1 MAPQSMPIC
10 APGACPHNIDVDTIL
25 PPAGPC
31 RPATTTCRRRCL
43 EQASA
48 TPALWQRSQSLRPIP
63 SPSLPLL
70 RGTLRPSR
78 SRSRSRSRSDFGRS
92 WAFRMRTPAQTSVSR
107 PFPSWSRSI
116 LAEIYL
122 CHACS
127 CQETLRTEPAGQ
139 VARGCWRSIASA
151 SSHAPSPRSCGASWR
166 WKRPRWRCARS
177 RCDLPTRVLAH
188 TAISGAVLALTS

>member
-1 MAPQSMPIC
+1 VPV
-10 APGACPHNIDVDTIL
+10 HIDVDTKTL
-25 PPAGPC
+25 PPTGPC

-48 TPALWQRSQSLRPIP
+48 TPTVWQRSQSFRPIP
-63 SPSLPLL
+63 SPSRSLHLL
-70 RGTLRPSR
+70 CGTLRPSR
-78 SRSRSRSRSDFGRS
+78 SRSCRSDFGRS
-92 WAFRMRTPAQTSVSR
+92 WASRMRTPAQTSVRR
-107 PFPSWSRSI
+107 PFPSWNRSI

-127 CQETLRTEPAGQ
+127 CQEIWRTETAGQ
-139 VARGCWRSIASA
+139 VGRACWGSIASA
-151 SSHAPSPRSCGASWR
+151 SSHALSPRSCGASWR

-177 RCDLPTRVLAH
+177 RCDLPARVLAH